1 MRFVAY
7 YVINSV
13 ALACSSMRIANATL
27 TFRNARTDE
36 AGEAWAVHLIG
47 FRNVGTAIRFRLGIP
62 S

>member
-1 MRFVAY
+1 MRSAAYFVDSP
-7 YVINSV
+7 VV
-13 ALACSSMRIANATL
+13 LACSSMRIANATL

-47 FRNVGTAIRFRLGIP
+47 FRNLGTAIRFRLGIP